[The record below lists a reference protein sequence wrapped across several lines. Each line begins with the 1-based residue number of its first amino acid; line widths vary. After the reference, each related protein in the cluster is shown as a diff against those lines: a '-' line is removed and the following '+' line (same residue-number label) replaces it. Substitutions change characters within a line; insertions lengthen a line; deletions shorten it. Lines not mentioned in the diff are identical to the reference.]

1 VLGGCLLVLL
11 TAGLAGLLRDP
22 SHVDTAARLLPH
34 SAAHPLGTVCLVGWT
49 PRPLHR
55 AVLRREST
63 FAGAKLGSNSPDG
76 YGQRGPR
83 ELTDVVETPDIVRP
97 PAELSAA
104 LATIGSATASAEL
117 SRMGIRSAFIRGP
130 VSVTP
135 GVRVAGPALT
145 LQFLPKRED
154 RYPADEYAEP
164 EKQLH
169 RHVMYHARPGDMIVV
184 DARGDMS
191 SGVFGEMMLTY
202 FKGRGGAGVVIDG
215 CLRDIGEAKRLGLG
229 LWIRGATPNFHAQTD
244 IVPTAVN
251 VPVACGGTLVEP
263 GDIVV
268 ADDDGAVVVPIKL
281 APTLLAVAQEHA
293 EWEEFSRIRLAEGGD
308 MRLYY
313 PLSDEARPEYERWRA
328 EQGPA

>member
-1 VLGGCLLVLL
+1 MGSPDYALIGI
-11 TAGLAGLLRDP
+11 
-22 SHVDTAARLLPH
+22 AARLAD
-34 SAAHPLGTVCLVGWT
+34 S
-49 PRPLHR
+49 R
-55 AVLRREST
+55 
-63 FAGAKLGSNSPDG
+63 
-76 YGQRGPR
+76 GQRGT
-83 ELTDVVETPDIVRP
+83 EGATDVVETHDIVRP

-104 LATIGSATASAEL
+104 LAAIGSATASAEL

-135 GVRVAGPALT
+135 GVCVAGPALT

-154 RYPADEYAEP
+154 LYPVDEYAEP

-169 RHVMYHARPGDMIVV
+169 RHVMYHAQPGDMIVV
-184 DARGDMS
+184 DARGDME

-202 FKGRGGAGVVIDG
+202 FMGRGGAGVVIDG
-215 CLRDIGEAKRLGLG
+215 CLRDIGKARQLGLG
-229 LWIRGATPNFHAQTD
+229 LWIRGATPNFHTQTG

-268 ADDDGAVVVPIKL
+268 ADDDGAVVVPVGL
-281 APTLLAVAQEHA
+281 APALLAKAQEHA

-328 EQGPA
+328 EQGKA

>member
-1 VLGGCLLVLL
+1 M
-11 TAGLAGLLRDP
+11 
-22 SHVDTAARLLPH
+22 
-34 SAAHPLGTVCLVGWT
+34 
-49 PRPLHR
+49 
-55 AVLRREST
+55 
-63 FAGAKLGSNSPDG
+63 
-76 YGQRGPR
+76 
-83 ELTDVVETPDIVRP
+83 VETHDIVRP

-104 LATIGSATASAEL
+104 LAAIGSATASGEL
-117 SRMGIRSAFIRGP
+117 SRLGIRSAFIRGP

-154 RYPADEYAEP
+154 LYPVDEYAEP

-169 RHVMYHARPGDMIVV
+169 RHVLYHAQPGDMIVV

-215 CLRDIGEAKRLGLG
+215 CIRDIGEARQLGLG

-244 IVPTAVN
+244 IVPVAVN

-263 GDIVV
+263 GDIIV

-281 APTLLAVAQEHA
+281 APAAAGCSSASTPNGRSSPACGWPRAA
-293 EWEEFSRIRLAEGGD
+293 TCGGTTRCRTRRGPSTSGGAPSR
-308 MRLYY
+308 
-313 PLSDEARPEYERWRA
+313 ARPDGRSSAAASHFGALHGASAGRECVLPVGVVAAGGLGDDTGERPRGACGACPGRGSCRWRRCVRR
-328 EQGPA
+328 GR